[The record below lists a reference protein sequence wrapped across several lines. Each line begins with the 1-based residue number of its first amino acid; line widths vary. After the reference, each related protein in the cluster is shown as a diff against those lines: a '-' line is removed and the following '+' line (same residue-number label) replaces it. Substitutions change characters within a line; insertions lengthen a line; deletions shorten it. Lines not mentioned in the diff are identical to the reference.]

1 MDLIEDMMTM
11 DFLGIRLCTGT
22 PHHSSIHLTLCLLCS
37 LQLRWLYTAVY
48 LKKAESQL
56 ESSINAGLLLRSNKL
71 LKARLMTK
79 VGKRLCK

>member
-1 MDLIEDMMTM
+1 MTM
-11 DFLGIRLCTGT
+11 DFLGIRLCAGT
-22 PHHSSIHLTLCLLCS
+22 PHHSPIHLTLCLLCS

-48 LKKAESQL
+48 FKKAESQL
-56 ESSINAGLLLRSNKL
+56 EGSMRAGLLLRSNKL